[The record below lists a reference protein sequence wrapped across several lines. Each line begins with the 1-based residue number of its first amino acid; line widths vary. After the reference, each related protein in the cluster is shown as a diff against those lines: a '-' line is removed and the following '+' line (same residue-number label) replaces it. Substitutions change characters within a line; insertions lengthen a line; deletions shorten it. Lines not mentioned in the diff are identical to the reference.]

1 MNEIVTEHLKNPHP
15 GEILQIEFLEELGLS
30 QNALA
35 RAIGVPS
42 NRISEVVRGRRGRT
56 ADTDLRLAR
65 FFSLSDGYWLRLQI
79 SYDLMETRRESGNSI
94 SRIKPYLIDHQEQVL
109 A

>member
-1 MNEIVTEHLKNPHP
+1 MTKYLKNPHP
-15 GEILQIEFLEELGLS
+15 GEILQKEFLEPFGLS

-35 RAIGVPS
+35 KAIDVPS
-42 NRISEVVRGRRGRT
+42 NRISELVRGRRGIT

-65 FFSLSDGYWLRLQI
+65 YFGLSEGYWLRLQN
-79 SYDLMETRRESGNSI
+79 SYDMREARRTAGKAIE
-94 SRIKPYLIDHQEQVL
+94 RIKPCPMEHKDELF